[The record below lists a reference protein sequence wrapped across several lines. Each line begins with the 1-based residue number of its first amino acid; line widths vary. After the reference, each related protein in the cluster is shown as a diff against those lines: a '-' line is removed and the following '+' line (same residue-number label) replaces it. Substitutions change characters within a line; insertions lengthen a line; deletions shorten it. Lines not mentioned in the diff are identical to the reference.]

1 MSTQQSML
9 SLRCIN
15 GKEVLRVRN
24 IKRLSTTGLF
34 GLFTQHLPLEAADVC
49 QGQIPRTDTGF
60 SIKIPIY
67 KFHKSCKE

>member
-1 MSTQQSML
+1 MSTQQSMF

-24 IKRLSTTGLF
+24 IKGLSTAGLL

-49 QGQIPRTDTGF
+49 V
-60 SIKIPIY
+60 KA
-67 KFHKSCKE
+67 KSHLQTLASQ